1 MRKLKIDKDL
11 KFLLCVLLFVLAAGV
26 LFFLISL
33 VVTIYGEKL
42 SSKDICISN
51 SCLEYFFKKT
61 ESVMK
66 ILQATAWLLTL
77 VATVG
82 GIAIAVMTYKS
93 GVKNSNLTNHISHLN
108 MFRDYVNA
116 EIGKRKFI
124 SSDKVNIYRWY
135 STIFPKSKKG
145 DVSVSEMYLEKIE
158 DIKDVIVK
166 ANQKIS
172 LPGGKYSYKEHQ
184 IEFVNKVGLLG
195 IKVSTGPKNDFI
207 LIEEQVF
214 ELVDCINITFTDID
228 TELAAIKRLY
238 T

>member
-1 MRKLKIDKDL
+1 MFKLKIDNDL
-11 KFLLCVLLFVLAAGV
+11 KILLNILLFVLTGGV
-26 LFFLISL
+26 LFFFISL
-33 VVTIYGEKL
+33 GVTIHGENL
-42 SSKDICISN
+42 SSKDFCISN
-51 SCLEYFFKKT
+51 SCLGYFFEKT

-82 GIAIAVMTYKS
+82 GIVIAVMTYKS

-116 EIGKRKFI
+116 EIVKRKFI

-135 STIFPKSKKG
+135 STIFPRSKKG
-145 DVSVSEMYLEKIE
+145 DVSVSEKYLERIE
-158 DIKDVIVK
+158 DIKEVIIK

-184 IEFVNKVGLLG
+184 IEFVSKVGLLG
-195 IKVSTGPKNDFI
+195 VRVSTGPKNDFI

-214 ELVDCINITFTDID
+214 ELIDCINITFTDID

-238 T
+238 V